1 MRRPLLTLTSLVC
14 SLALAATVYKWVD
27 ENGVVHYSDQPHPN
41 AQQVSVPAA
50 QTYKAGDMPASPG
63 GPAVPPGPAQPPP
76 YQGCA
81 IAQPTDEQTFTN
93 VDSLSII
100 VRTDPALRPGDQIF
114 LLLDGQPLNGGV
126 ATGSQF
132 TLTSLDRGSHT
143 LQAVVRD
150 SGGALMCQTP
160 GVTYNVHQPSILS
173 PANPLHH

>member
-1 MRRPLLTLTSLVC
+1 MRRHLFTLMSLAC

-27 ENGVVHYSDQPHPN
+27 EKGVVHYSDQPHPN
-41 AQQVSVPAA
+41 AQVVSVPAA
-50 QTYKAGDMPASPG
+50 QTYKAGEMPVAPG
-63 GPAVPPGPAQPPP
+63 GPAVPPTPAQPPP

-81 IAQPTDEQTFTN
+81 IAQPTDDQTFTN
-93 VDSLSII
+93 ADSLSVI

-114 LLLDGQPLNGGV
+114 LMLDGQPLNGGV

-132 TLTSLDRGSHT
+132 TLTPLDRGTHT

-150 SGGALMCQTP
+150 SAGALMCQTP

-173 PANPLHH
+173 PANPLRH

>member
-1 MRRPLLTLTSLVC
+1 MSLVC

-27 ENGVVHYSDQPHPN
+27 ENGIVHYSDQPHPN
-41 AQQVSVPAA
+41 AQKIGVQPA
-50 QTYKAGDMPASPG
+50 QTYKAGDIPAATGAPSAP
-63 GPAVPPGPAQPPP
+63 PAAAPPP

-81 IAQPTDEQTFTN
+81 IAQPTDDETFSS
-93 VDSLSII
+93 VDSLSIS

-114 LLLDGQPLNGGV
+114 LMLDGQPLNGGV

-132 TLTSLDRGSHT
+132 TLTPVDRGTHT

-150 SGGALMCQTP
+150 SDGAVRCQTP
-160 GVTYNVHQPSILS
+160 GVTYHVQQPSILN

>member
-1 MRRPLLTLTSLVC
+1 MRRHLFTLMSLVC

-27 ENGVVHYSDQPHPN
+27 ENGIVHYSDQPHPN
-41 AQQVSVPAA
+41 AQKVGVQPA
-50 QTYKAGDMPASPG
+50 QTYKAGDVPAAPG
-63 GPAVPPGPAQPPP
+63 GPTAPPAAAPPP

-81 IAQPTDEQTFTN
+81 IAQPTDGQTFTS

-114 LLLDGQPLNGGV
+114 LILDGQPLNGGA

-132 TLTSLDRGSHT
+132 SLTPVDRGTHT

-150 SGGALMCQTP
+150 NDGGVRCQTP
-160 GVTYNVHQPSILS
+160 GVTYNVQQPSLLS